1 MFARVDNTSADSEGA
16 RSSKRSIT
24 SQRKEKSTATAS
36 VASLILLSPALSLS
50 PTMTHGLNTT
60 LLSVI
65 VRNTPMIQTLGQQER
80 AYEREQRDQRPHAG
94 YDEWEIKQ
102 LGMNDVTMLR
112 LETTMYK
119 NKKVLVRIERE

>member
-1 MFARVDNTSADSEGA
+1 
-16 RSSKRSIT
+16 
-24 SQRKEKSTATAS
+24 
-36 VASLILLSPALSLS
+36 
-50 PTMTHGLNTT
+50 
-60 LLSVI
+60 
-65 VRNTPMIQTLGQQER
+65 MIQTLGQQER